1 MVAVENKVWYLKK
14 SRLFE
19 RVGDDAVANCEHLFT
34 QVPYRKRALV
44 FEQGDVGRL
53 VYIVK
58 IGRVRLTRTT
68 EDGKE
73 LTVAI
78 LGPGDLFGEEVA
90 FSEVVRSTFA
100 VCLEDSLLCT
110 ARGEDLYGLMARHPS
125 IALNVANYLREQRD
139 EALSVVEDLAS
150 LSVPDRLMRLL
161 ERLASEHGVRAYDG
175 ITIDVP
181 LRHADIASLIGS
193 TRETVTS
200 QMSELVREGRIRMA
214 GRKIVLTAEA
224 SAAR

>member
-1 MVAVENKVWYLKK
+1 
-14 SRLFE
+14 
-19 RVGDDAVANCEHLFT
+19 
-34 QVPYRKRALV
+34 
-44 FEQGDVGRL
+44 
-53 VYIVK
+53 
-58 IGRVRLTRTT
+58 
-68 EDGKE
+68 
-73 LTVAI
+73 
-78 LGPGDLFGEEVA
+78 
-90 FSEVVRSTFA
+90 
-100 VCLEDSLLCT
+100 
-110 ARGEDLYGLMARHPS
+110 
-125 IALNVANYLREQRD
+125 
-139 EALSVVEDLAS
+139 
-150 LSVPDRLMRLL
+150 MRLL